1 VIKFKHINPT
11 LIFLFLALFIFSSCA
26 TYRRSEGLR
35 LKLNPEMAS
44 RCPDRLDRARAG
56 SLTGTVLG
64 AMIGFPLIGGVY
76 SLAGYAMGFASG
88 SSCSEENQS
97 EITGKLTKIAELA
110 PSQRVTENNI

>member
-1 VIKFKHINPT
+1 MSRWFNSLSVLLLLAV
-11 LIFLFLALFIFSSCA
+11 LIFQACT

-44 RCPDRLDRARAG
+44 RCPDRLDRARVG

-64 AMIGFPLIGGVY
+64 AMIGFPLIGGFY

-97 EITGKLTKIAELA
+97 EKTGKLTKKAELA
-110 PSQRVTENNI
+110 PSQKITENSI